1 MAIVINKRNVRVLV
15 ITNLL
20 LIVVFFV
27 LRNSNA
33 SVNESITTH
42 HPDSLVTFD
51 NSGNAPG
58 THQSVHDT
66 VNTQDK
72 EAEEVDKNSGD
83 AEFDAAAEYNKIM
96 EQSPMIVFSKTGC
109 PYSKKLKALLTNSYT
124 FSPSYHVVELDR
136 HEHTKELQ
144 DQIEKVTGRRT
155 VPNVIIGGTSR
166 GGYTEIAELHKNDEL
181 LDSFKKWSDGAFTV
195 KANSQ
200 SENS

>member
-1 MAIVINKRNVRVLV
+1 M
-15 ITNLL
+15 
-20 LIVVFFV
+20 
-27 LRNSNA
+27 
-33 SVNESITTH
+33 
-42 HPDSLVTFD
+42 TFD

-96 EQSPMIVFSKTGC
+96 VQSPMIVFSKTGC

-195 KANSQ
+195 TANSR
-200 SENS
+200 SESA